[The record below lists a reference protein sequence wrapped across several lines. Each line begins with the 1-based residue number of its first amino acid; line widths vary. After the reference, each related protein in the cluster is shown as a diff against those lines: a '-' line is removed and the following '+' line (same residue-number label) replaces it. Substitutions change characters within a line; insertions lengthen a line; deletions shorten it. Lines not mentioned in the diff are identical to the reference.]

1 MSQKIINILYEGA
14 TEDRF
19 AQKVLKP
26 HLKGFGIV
34 VKTQLLLTNKRKNFH
49 GGMISYQRTKNDL
62 SIWIKQL
69 SGNKNET
76 HYFTTMFDL
85 YALPNDFHGYSD
97 AKSKANCYETV
108 QLLEE
113 AFSNDINFY
122 RFIPYI
128 QLHDFEALVFCGL
141 DYLLIE
147 YPDMISEVESLRRIL
162 TGYDNNPERIND
174 SPMTAPPKQVIKAFE
189 SKHHYDI
196 PKMGEF
202 VTSKVG
208 IKELKDKCLH
218 FKEWIEKLE
227 KI

>member
-1 MSQKIINILYEGA
+1 
-14 TEDRF
+14 
-19 AQKVLKP
+19 
-26 HLKGFGIV
+26 
-34 VKTQLLLTNKRKNFH
+34 
-49 GGMISYQRTKNDL
+49 MISYQRTKNDL

-85 YALPNDFHGYSD
+85 YALPNDFPGYSD

-113 AFSNDINFY
+113 VFSNDINFY
-122 RFIPYI
+122 RFISYI
-128 QLHDFEALVFCGL
+128 QLHEFEALVFCGL

-147 YPDMISEVESLRRIL
+147 YPDMISEVDSLKRIL
-162 TGYDNNPERIND
+162 TRYDNNPERIND
-174 SPMTAPPKQVIKAFE
+174 NPMTAPSKQVIKAFE
-189 SKHHYDI
+189 SKHHYDK

-202 VTSKVG
+202 VTSKEG
-208 IKELKDKCLH
+208 IKELKEKCLH